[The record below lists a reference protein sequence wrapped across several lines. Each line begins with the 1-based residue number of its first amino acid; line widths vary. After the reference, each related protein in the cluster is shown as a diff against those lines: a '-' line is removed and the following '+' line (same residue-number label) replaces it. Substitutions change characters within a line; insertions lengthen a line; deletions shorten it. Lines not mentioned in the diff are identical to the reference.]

1 MHHCGRHDITRPAS
15 PRARSTWHEN
25 IAMTVATQQR
35 LKESPTQAEIF
46 GDVGTTVSRT
56 KIRRRMGIVK
66 KVH

>member
-1 MHHCGRHDITRPAS
+1 
-15 PRARSTWHEN
+15 
-25 IAMTVATQQR
+25 MTVATQQR